1 MKRLTLAAVLLV
13 VLGAGFGGSLDAKSE
28 PAQSQS
34 APIVVLHSP
43 DVPVTIDAARVV
55 ADPAGV
61 AFTATNTTPKQVRAY
76 SVTVFVYPPA
86 GQRHGFVNAEQ
97 TPPRGLTQGQA
108 DKATMTLAN
117 RTLGPD
123 TTLVLAV
130 KNVAFE
136 DGTEWSAPDLPA
148 RVDQKV
154 QSLK

>member
-1 MKRLTLAAVLLV
+1 MKRLSLAAVLLV
-13 VLGAGFGGSLDAKSE
+13 VGAGFGSSLDAKSE

-34 APIVVLHSP
+34 ARIVVLPSP
-43 DVPVTIDAARVV
+43 DVPVTLDAARVV
-55 ADPAGV
+55 ADPGGV

-86 GQRHGFVNAEQ
+86 GQRHGFVNAEP
-97 TPPRGLTQGQA
+97 PPRGLTQGQA
-108 DKATMTLAN
+108 EKATMTLAS

-130 KNVAFE
+130 KNVVFE
-136 DGTEWSAPDLPA
+136 DGTEWSAQDLLA